1 MKVIL
6 TGATGFIGSGVLHH
20 CLSNPSITSLI
31 ALSRR
36 PLPEAVTR
44 NPNLKVIILEDFLSY
59 TDTTLQELSG
69 AEACIWSMGIALPPD
84 IETGRKVNL
93 DYPMVAADIFA
104 TSLAPQLE
112 KGKRFRF
119 VYVSGTL
126 AVRDQ
131 EEKLWFGQEG
141 RRLRGEVENRLIELA
156 KQKKDVLETYIARP
170 GFVLS
175 KGNFMAKIFMGV
187 SRCNR
192 VDELAAVMTDMALN
206 GSKEQIMEYYDL
218 NQAAA

>member
-1 MKVIL
+1 
-6 TGATGFIGSGVLHH
+6 
-20 CLSNPSITSLI
+20 
-31 ALSRR
+31 
-36 PLPEAVTR
+36 
-44 NPNLKVIILEDFLSY
+44 
-59 TDTTLQELSG
+59 
-69 AEACIWSMGIALPPD
+69 MGIALPPN

-141 RRLRGEVENRLIELA
+141 RRLRVGSVFTSLHCYVLTKAYLTSLA
-156 KQKKDVLETYIARP
+156 D
-170 GFVLS
+170 
-175 KGNFMAKIFMGV
+175 
-187 SRCNR
+187 RCF
-192 VDELAAVMTDMALN
+192 
-206 GSKEQIMEYYDL
+206 
-218 NQAAA
+218 